1 MAIETAPQP
10 GRLRRGAA
18 CMQLVLALALIAA
31 VFAQVY
37 LIGAYIFGVPG
48 ALAVHRT
55 IGFTAQGLEVLTFLA
70 SLVARRNIL
79 LSLGLAIVGTVQAGL
94 ANADRWIG
102 ALHPLGALI
111 VLMLAALIARR
122 QLPMTRS

>member
-10 GRLRRGAA
+10 GRLRRAAA

-111 VLMLAALIARR
+111 VLTLAALIARR

>member
-1 MAIETAPQP
+1 M
-10 GRLRRGAA
+10 
-18 CMQLVLALALIAA
+18 
-31 VFAQVY
+31 
-37 LIGAYIFGVPG
+37 
-48 ALAVHRT
+48 HRT

-70 SLVARRNIL
+70 SLVARRDIL

-111 VLMLAALIARR
+111 VLTLATLIARR

>member
-1 MAIETAPQP
+1 MSIETASPP
-10 GRLRRGAA
+10 GRLRRTAA
-18 CMQLVLALALIAA
+18 CVQLVLALTLVAA

-55 IGFTAQGLEVLTFLA
+55 IGFTAQGLEVLTFIS

-102 ALHPLGALI
+102 ALHPLAH
-111 VLMLAALIARR
+111 
-122 QLPMTRS
+122 